1 MHKSRGSFTR
11 GSYERRSLRY
21 KQPVRS
27 AMKNRLPITRLAHPP
42 KRTALDLEIDLR
54 VSEVKLTHLQEEINR
69 LKDLKRRMEEA
80 KSNGRIECCRLYYVD
95 LVLYQQHRIMVIE
108 PHCIVVDVN

>member
-11 GSYERRSLRY
+11 GTLERRSLRY

-27 AMKNRLPITRLAHPP
+27 VMKNRLPITKLSQPP
-42 KRTALDLEIDLR
+42 KRTSLDLELDLR

-69 LKDLKRRMEEA
+69 LKDVKRKMEEA
-80 KSNGRIECCRLYYVD
+80 KENGESHYSS
-95 LVLYQQHRIMVIE
+95 
-108 PHCIVVDVN
+108 

>member
-27 AMKNRLPITRLAHPP
+27 VMKNRTPITKLPQPP
-42 KRTALDLEIDLR
+42 KRTALDLELDLR

-69 LKDLKRRMEEA
+69 LNELKRRMEEA
-80 KSNGRIECCRLYYVD
+80 KENGNI
-95 LVLYQQHRIMVIE
+95 
-108 PHCIVVDVN
+108 

>member
-27 AMKNRLPITRLAHPP
+27 VMKNRLPITKLMQPP
-42 KRTALDLEIDLR
+42 KRTALDLELDLR

-69 LKDLKRRMEEA
+69 LKELKRKMEEA
-80 KSNGRIECCRLYYVD
+80 KENGKRSFNICLDSFHWEFIDSC
-95 LVLYQQHRIMVIE
+95 
-108 PHCIVVDVN
+108 